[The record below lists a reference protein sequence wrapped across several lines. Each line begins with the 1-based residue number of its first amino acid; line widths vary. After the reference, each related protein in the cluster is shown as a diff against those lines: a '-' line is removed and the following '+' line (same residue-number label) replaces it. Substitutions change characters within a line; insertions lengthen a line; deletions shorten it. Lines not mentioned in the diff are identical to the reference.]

1 MQIKMLEGEY
11 WWAGAVSHGHKMPFN
26 ETSDSDASMFTGAKY
41 CGCDQFAPIMVSSKG
56 RYFWSEKPFEVKV
69 KDGVIDVIGE
79 GGRLYEGF
87 DNLRGAYLAACE
99 AHFPFDGRLPDR
111 DFFTTPQY
119 NTWIELG
126 IDQFQDRIIRYA
138 EEIVANGFKPG
149 ILMID
154 GGWQEEYGVYEFFNG
169 RKVPEPKKM
178 VDRLHELGFKV
189 MLWVSPIVPGAG
201 WRFKELRQ
209 KNYLVKDSE
218 GGIAF
223 RNWWSGTSPVMDLS
237 NPECFKWY
245 TDLLNSDI
253 ENYGVDGFK
262 FDAGDGYMYR
272 DSDITGGNVLGREQ
286 TLMYNLLGEQ
296 YPLNEF
302 RAAWKCGG
310 HPIVARLQ
318 DKNHSWENGA
328 FDCLIPH
335 TIIQGLAGYAYC
347 CPDMVGGGMIST
359 IGDDKPMD
367 EELFVRWAQANALMG
382 MMQMSIAPWRV
393 LSPESYR
400 MVKDAINLH
409 EQFGPLFYDLA
420 VHASKTGEPIV
431 RHMAYEFPEQGYEA
445 VNDMFMLGSD
455 YLVAPV
461 VIKGAREK
469 TVKLPAGA
477 KWINDRGQEF
487 DGGQTVVEDA
497 PLDRLVYYK
506 KI

>member
-1 MQIKMLEGEY
+1 MKIQILKDEY
-11 WWAGAVSHGHKMPFN
+11 WWIGAVSHGHLMPFN
-26 ETSDSDASMFTGAKY
+26 EKSEGEVSMHKGTVD

-56 RYFWSEKPFEVKV
+56 RYFWSDKPFTVTVKNGEIEVSR
-69 KDGVIDVIGE
+69 DE
-79 GGRLYEGF
+79 GKLYEGF
-87 DNLRGAYLAACE
+87 ENLKGAYLAACR
-99 AHFPFDGRLPDR
+99 AHFPFDGRMPDP
-111 DFFTTPQY
+111 DFFRKPQY

-126 IDQFQDRIIRYA
+126 VDQYQDRIIKYA
-138 EEIVANGFKPG
+138 EDIIANGFAPG

-154 GGWQEEYGVYEFFNG
+154 GGWQEDYGVYEFFNM
-169 RKVPEPKKM
+169 RKIPEPKKM

-189 MLWVSPIVPGAG
+189 MIWVSPIVSSAG
-201 WRFKELRQ
+201 WRFKELRS
-209 KNYLVKDSE
+209 KGYLVK
-218 GGIAF
+218 GANGRTAV
-223 RNWWSGTSPVMDLS
+223 RTWWSGESAVMDLS
-237 NPECFKWY
+237 NPDCFKWY
-245 TDLLNSDI
+245 TDLLNSDM
-253 ENYGVDGFK
+253 ETYGVDGFK
-262 FDAGDGYMYR
+262 FDAGDNYMYF
-272 DSDITGGNVLGREQ
+272 DDDLTYGNVLGREQ
-286 TLMYNLLGEQ
+286 TEEYNKFGEQ

-318 DKNHSWENGA
+318 DKNHRWDKGG

-335 TIIQGLAGYAYC
+335 TVIQGLCGYAYC

-359 IGDDKPMD
+359 IGEGKPMD

-400 MVKDAINLH
+400 LVKEAIKLH
-409 EQFGPLFYDLA
+409 EDFGEVFYGLG
-420 VHASKTGEPIV
+420 VHASKTGEPMV

-461 VIKGAREK
+461 MEKGAVTK

-477 KWINDRGQEF
+477 KWVNDLGVTYE
-487 DGGQTVVEDA
+487 GGQTVVEDA
-497 PLDRLVYYK
+497 PLNRLVYYK